1 MVHTTENF
9 LIMLTKEFST
19 DAFKTTSKSAIQKT
33 AEASGDL
40 IGNKIVDR
48 ITEVSQNLNQNHS
61 RQLQMRKIKEDMNL
75 QKKGR
80 KLLMN

>member
-1 MVHTTENF
+1 
-9 LIMLTKEFST
+9 MLTKEFST

-40 IGNKIVDR
+40 TGNKIADR
-48 ITEVSQNLNQNHS
+48 TTEVSQNLHQNHS

-75 QKKGR
+75 QKKDR